1 MSLDCCLVR
10 RAWCAVRGEQCV
22 VRGGWRVVSD
32 RFHSAVSSA
41 LSSRNLEKSAKPW
54 QLSTRHSVSVAHNA
68 ARPAERDGIEPRGV
82 APRGLAPDWLLSP
95 FSASSL
101 AFASS
106 LRPNRPRN
114 LEPPGER
121 ATCSRLTYVDD
132 FQQWQ
137 VL

>member
-82 APRGLAPDWLLSP
+82 ARRADWPLIGCCHPSV
-95 FSASSL
+95 
-101 AFASS
+101 
-106 LRPNRPRN
+106 
-114 LEPPGER
+114 R
-121 ATCSRLTYVDD
+121 AASRLPSSSAPTGRGIWSR
-132 FQQWQ
+132 QESARRAAA
-137 VL
+137 